1 MCAVGRNASTINT
14 TVTKGGIVVSKQN
27 GEAAIV
33 AAENV
38 RSVPWPVS
46 RRRVRVLQID
56 GMLWCVAA
64 DLCWALGLELSSNG
78 RPNVTMALRYVDAE
92 HRRFAKLEVAPGT
105 FRPYCRYALIAVV
118 GATALVGRKRIASNV
133 GAVCEAD
140 LFNWIAEALAA
151 VANSDDMEAEPPA
164 SHHQQALRA
173 A

>member
-1 MCAVGRNASTINT
+1 MCAVARNALTIDV
-14 TVTKGGIVVSKQN
+14 TVKGGIIVSKQN
-27 GEAAIV
+27 GEAAVV

-38 RSVPWPVS
+38 RAVPWPGS
-46 RRRVRVLQID
+46 GRRVRVLRID

-78 RPNVTMALRYVDAE
+78 RPNVTMALRHIDAA

-105 FRPYCRYALIAVV
+105 FKPYCRYALTAAV
-118 GATALVGRKRIASNV
+118 GATALVGRKRSASR
-133 GAVCEAD
+133 GAVSEAD
-140 LFNWIAEALAA
+140 LLSWIAQALAA
-151 VANSDDMEAEPPA
+151 VANSDDKEAEPLAA